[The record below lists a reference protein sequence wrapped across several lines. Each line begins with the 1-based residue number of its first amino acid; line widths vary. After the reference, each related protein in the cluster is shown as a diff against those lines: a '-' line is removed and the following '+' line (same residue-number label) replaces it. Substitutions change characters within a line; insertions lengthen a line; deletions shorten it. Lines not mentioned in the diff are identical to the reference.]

1 MLMLVKVNL
10 DNKAFSLINELIAE
24 GKYPDL
30 YHFIEIAI
38 NNQIQE
44 EFSEESVIP
53 IPKITE
59 DESSYFE
66 SKEILKDETE
76 SQLKVGKDKW
86 QEKLREIHLEKSGI
100 EPIKRDLIWSFYN
113 RFLPVKIV
121 IRELAILMVKYGTWI
136 ELAQLK
142 DYAYVFAREI
152 SQILKKYEDREDVP
166 RNLKLSTG
174 LPTPPSE
181 LASLKGAKKRKK
193 ELKLLSSKT
202 RFMEQFVGRKTSGKN
217 PEFHGAGFSMGLIAV
232 KFVNN
237 TCFVSLTEN
246 GREFALLNNPVID
259 GEQKDVAFFDD
270 EVNFIMKNIIPR
282 YTFEKIIVERIL
294 DELKKRPLTSNEIN
308 EIFKNAKKS
317 FLLDQNLSNKQ
328 IKDELDEGT
337 IVQERV
343 ATMGRLSEMGLVKW
357 TIDSGGYS
365 SYTIKAK

>member
-1 MLMLVKVNL
+1 MLVKVNL
-10 DNKAFSLINELIAE
+10 DNKAFSLINGLIAE

-44 EFSEESVIP
+44 EFAEESAIP
-53 IPKITE
+53 MPKITE
-59 DESSYFE
+59 DEISYFE
-66 SKEILKDETE
+66 SKEILKGETE
-76 SQLKVGKDKW
+76 SQLKEAGKDKW
-86 QEKLREIHLEKSGI
+86 QEKLREIHLEKSEI

-121 IRELAILMVKYGTWI
+121 IRELAILMAKHGTWI

-237 TCFVSLTEN
+237 SCFVSLTEN

-259 GEQKDVAFFDD
+259 GEQKDTAFFSN
-270 EVNFIMKNIIPR
+270 EVNFIMENIISR
-282 YTFEKIIVERIL
+282 YTLEKIIIELIL
-294 DELKKRPLTSNEIN
+294 DELKKRSLTSNEIN
-308 EIFKNAKKS
+308 EIFKNTKKS
-317 FLLDQNLSNKQ
+317 FLTDQNLSSKQ
-328 IKDELDEGT
+328 IKDELDDGT

-365 SYTIKAK
+365 SYTIKVK